1 MGKVTSLNGKV
12 TGKIGGVVYSTSA
25 GAIIA
30 REYNP
35 NVANPNTSKQVDQR
49 AKMKLMSQIAAAL
62 APVIVIPKEGLK
74 SSRNLFIK
82 KNFDQASAHEGV
94 AQITYENVQ
103 LTNGNAG
110 IPAIYATRF
119 PESGVQ
125 IQLAERC
132 DASITRVVYIMY
144 KKTSEAT
151 LQYVQSVIAEAPG
164 DAGTFP
170 ATMLYVEGDLVL
182 FCYGMKDLNTK
193 ATAKYSNYGVRNA
206 EDIAQLAMSRTINY
220 SDYQFTQTR
229 GTTLFAG
236 ENETTVIGANQA
248 RVYLTAQGNGQV
260 SGAGV
265 YDLGTQV
272 SVTATPAADNAFVG
286 WKVNGSDT
294 IISTNATYTFTLE
307 GMTDLIAV
315 FRSTLVE
322 QFNVTLTASPVEG
335 GTVRGAG
342 QYDAAASC
350 TVVATPAEGYSF
362 VGWKRNG
369 RLVSNA
375 PSYTFVV
382 SESISLVAE
391 FAEITS
397 EGGFNNVTL
406 NGSPL
411 TQGITVESD
420 PTIAGSVDDATTAPY
435 VAVVASQ
442 SAPAGVVSTISGR
455 RAQVASNGQ
464 FSKKMT
470 MSSDG
475 TYYLVA
481 GTLEGDSLTVVNV
494 FPIPFEYASGE

>member
-12 TGKIGGVVYSTSA
+12 TGKIGGVVYSTNA
-25 GAIIA
+25 GNIIA

-35 NVANPNTSKQVDQR
+35 NVANPNTTKQVDQR

-151 LQYVQSVIAEAPG
+151 LQYVQSVIAEAAG

-206 EDIAQLAMSRTINY
+206 EDIAQLAMSRTISY

-236 ENETTVIGANQA
+236 ENETVNIGANQA
-248 RVYLTAQGNGQV
+248 RVYLTAQGNGRV

-265 YDLGTQV
+265 YDLSTQV
-272 SVTATPAADNAFVG
+272 TVTATPDADNAFVG
-286 WKVNGSDT
+286 WKINGSDT

-322 QFNVTLTASPVEG
+322 QFNVTVTASPVEG

-342 QYDAAASC
+342 QYDAGSSC
-350 TVVATPAEGYSF
+350 TVVATANEGFNF

-369 RLVSNA
+369 QLVSNA
-375 PSYTFVV
+375 PSYTIVV

-397 EGGFNNVTL
+397 LGGFSNVTI
-406 NGSPL
+406 NGGEF
-411 TQGITVESD
+411 TQNKSTSID
-420 PTIAGSVDDATTAPY
+420 PQIAGSVDDAMQTPV
-435 VAVVASQ
+435 VAVVKSD
-442 SAPAGVVSTISGR
+442 SIPSGVVTTSQYNRT
-455 RAQVASNGQ
+455 QVASNGQ
-464 FSKKMT
+464 FSET
-470 MSSDG
+470 FATGSNG

-481 GTLEGDSLTVVNV
+481 GTLEGNSLTIVNV
-494 FPIPFEYASGE
+494 FPYTFTYDSGE

>member
-12 TGKIGGVVYSTSA
+12 TGKIGGVVYSTNA

-35 NVANPNTSKQVDQR
+35 NVANPNTAKQVDQR

-132 DASITRVVYIMY
+132 DASISRVVYIMY

-170 ATMLYVEGDLVL
+170 ATMLYIEGDIVL

-193 ATAKYSNYGVRNA
+193 ATAKYSNYGVHNA
-206 EDIAQLAMSRTINY
+206 EDIAQLAMARTISY

-229 GTTLFAG
+229 GTTMFAG
-236 ENETTVIGANQA
+236 ENETMPVGGNQA
-248 RVYLTAQGNGQV
+248 RVYLTKQGNGQV

-286 WKVNGSDT
+286 WKLNGSES
-294 IISTNATYTFTLE
+294 IISTNATYTFTLK
-307 GMTDLIAV
+307 GMTDLVAV

-322 QFNVTLTASPVEG
+322 SFSVNLTASPVEG
-335 GTVRGAG
+335 GSVSGGGQFDAG
-342 QYDAAASC
+342 ASC
-350 TVVATPAEGYSF
+350 TAVATAAEGFNF
-362 VGWKRNG
+362 VGWKKNG
-369 RLVSNA
+369 KLVSNA

-382 SESISLVAE
+382 SEATSLVAE

-397 EGGFNNVTL
+397 EGGFSNVTL
-406 NGSPL
+406 NGAAL
-411 TQGITVESD
+411 TQETTTRED
-420 PTIAGSVDDATTAPY
+420 PTIAGSVDDATETPY
-435 VAVVASQ
+435 IALIKSDSVPS
-442 SAPAGVVSTISGR
+442 GVVSTTSGN
-455 RAQVASNGQ
+455 RAEVASNGQ
-464 FSKKMT
+464 FSKKFY
-470 MSSDG
+470 SLNG
-475 TYYLVA
+475 GKYYIVG
-481 GTLEGDSLTVVNV
+481 GTLDGDNLTIKSVYPTA
-494 FPIPFEYASGE
+494 FYYDPGE

>member
-12 TGKIGGVVYSTSA
+12 TGKIGGVVYSTNA

-35 NVANPNTSKQVDQR
+35 NVANPNTAKQVDQR

-132 DASITRVVYIMY
+132 DASISRVVYIMY

-164 DAGTFP
+164 ADGTFP
-170 ATMLYVEGDLVL
+170 ATMLYIEGDIVL
-182 FCYGMKDLNTK
+182 FCYGMKDLNSK
-193 ATAKYSNYGVRNA
+193 ATAKYSNYGVHNA
-206 EDIAQLAMSRTINY
+206 EDIAQLAMTRTISY
-220 SDYQFTQTR
+220 ADYQFTQTR
-229 GTTLFAG
+229 GTTMFAG
-236 ENETTVIGANQA
+236 ENETIPVGGNQA

-265 YDLGTQV
+265 YDLGSQV
-272 SVTATPAADNAFVG
+272 SVTATPATDNAFVG
-286 WKVNGSDT
+286 WKLNGSES
-294 IISTNATYTFTLE
+294 IISTSPTYKFTLE
-307 GMTDLIAV
+307 GMTDLVAV

-322 QFNVTLTASPVEG
+322 SFSVNLTASPVEG
-335 GTVRGAG
+335 GSVRGAG
-342 QYDAAASC
+342 QYDAGASC
-350 TVVATPAEGYSF
+350 TAVATAAEGFSF
-362 VGWKRNG
+362 VGWKKNG

-375 PSYTFVV
+375 PSYTFAV
-382 SESISLVAE
+382 SEATSLVAE
-391 FAEITS
+391 FEEITS
-397 EGGFNNVTL
+397 EGGFSNVTY
-406 NGSPL
+406 GGTPF
-411 TQGITVESD
+411 TQNLERSSQNTW
-420 PTIAGSVDDATTAPY
+420 AGSVDDAQQTPK
-435 VAVVASQ
+435 VAVVKSDSKPSGAVTIPNGD
-442 SAPAGVVSTISGR
+442 SAD
-455 RAQVASNGQ
+455 VATNGQ
-464 FSKKMT
+464 FSLYPNSEDNAK
-470 MSSDG
+470 
-475 TYYLVA
+475 YWLVA
-481 GTLEGDSLTVVNV
+481 GTMEESLMNIVNVYPYSLTINDD
-494 FPIPFEYASGE
+494 

>member
-12 TGKIGGVVYSTSA
+12 TGKIGGVVYSTNA

-35 NVANPNTSKQVDQR
+35 NVANPNTAKQVDQR

-206 EDIAQLAMSRTINY
+206 EDIAQLAMARTISY
-220 SDYQFTQTR
+220 ADYQFTQTR
-229 GTTLFAG
+229 GTTMFAG
-236 ENETTVIGANQA
+236 ENETMPVGGNQA
-248 RVYLTAQGNGQV
+248 RVYLTKQGNGQV

-286 WKVNGSDT
+286 WKLNGSET

-307 GMTDLIAV
+307 GMTDLVAV

-322 QFNVTLTASPVEG
+322 SFSVALSASPVEG
-335 GTVRGAG
+335 GSVRGAG
-342 QYDAAASC
+342 QYDAGASC
-350 TVVATPAEGYSF
+350 TAVATAAEGFSF
-362 VGWKRNG
+362 VGWKKNG
-369 RLVSNA
+369 QQVSNA
-375 PSYTFVV
+375 PSYTFIV
-382 SESISLVAE
+382 SAATSLVAE

-397 EGGFNNVTL
+397 EDGFSNVTL
-406 NGSPL
+406 NGAAL
-411 TQGITVESD
+411 AQEITVESD
-420 PTIAGSVDDATTAPY
+420 PTIAGNVEDAAETPY
-435 VAVVASQ
+435 VGVVPSQ
-442 SAPAGVVSTISGR
+442 NAPSGVVSIAAGR
-455 RAQVASNGQ
+455 RTQVASNGQ
-464 FSKKMT
+464 FSKKFV
-470 MSSDG
+470 MSAVG
-475 TYYLVA
+475 RYYLVA
-481 GTLEGDSLTVVNV
+481 GTLDGDNLTIKRV
-494 FPIPFEYASGE
+494 FSVPFNYNPGE

>member
-164 DAGTFP
+164 ADGTFP

-248 RVYLTAQGNGQV
+248 RVYLTAQGNGRV
-260 SGAGV
+260 NGAGV
-265 YDLGTQV
+265 YDLATQV
-272 SVTATPAADNAFVG
+272 TVTATPNADNAFVG

-350 TVVATPAEGYSF
+350 TAVATPAEGYSF

-369 RLVSNA
+369 QLVSNA

-397 EGGFNNVTL
+397 EGGFNKVTL

-411 TQGITVESD
+411 TQGITVDSD
-420 PTIAGSVDDATTAPY
+420 PTIAGSVDDATVAPY

-442 SAPAGVVSTISGR
+442 SAPAGVVSTVAGQ

-481 GTLEGDSLTVVNV
+481 GTLEGDSLTVVNI

>member
-12 TGKIGGVVYSTSA
+12 TGKIGGVVYSTNA

-35 NVANPNTSKQVDQR
+35 NVANPNTAKQVDQR

-132 DASITRVVYIMY
+132 DASISRVVYIMY

-164 DAGTFP
+164 EAGTFP
-170 ATMLYVEGDLVL
+170 ATMLYIEGDIVL

-206 EDIAQLAMSRTINY
+206 EDIAQLAMSRTISYN
-220 SDYQFTQTR
+220 DYQFTQTR
-229 GTTLFAG
+229 GTTMFAG
-236 ENETTVIGANQA
+236 ENETIPVGGNQA

-265 YDLGTQV
+265 YDLGAQV

-286 WKVNGSDT
+286 WKLNGSDT
-294 IISTNATYTFTLE
+294 IISTNTTYKFTLE
-307 GMTDLIAV
+307 GMTDLVAV

-322 QFNVTLTASPVEG
+322 SFSVALSASPVEG
-335 GTVRGAG
+335 GSVRGGGQFDAG
-342 QYDAAASC
+342 ASC
-350 TVVATPAEGYSF
+350 TAVATAAEGFSF
-362 VGWKRNG
+362 VGWKKSG

-382 SESISLVAE
+382 SEATSLVAE

-397 EGGFNNVTL
+397 EGGFSNVTL
-406 NGSPL
+406 NGAAL
-411 TQGITVESD
+411 TQEITIDESAN
-420 PTIAGSVDDATTAPY
+420 IAGSVDNATETPY
-435 VAVVASQ
+435 VGVVKSD
-442 SAPAGVVSTISGR
+442 SVPTGVVSIPNGR
-455 RAQVASNGQ
+455 RTEVASNGQ
-464 FSKKMT
+464 FSKKCVMGG
-470 MSSDG
+470 SG
-475 TYYLVA
+475 RYYIVA
-481 GTLEGDSLTVVNV
+481 GTLDGDNLTIKSV
-494 FPIPFEYASGE
+494 FSVPFIYDPGE

>member
-1 MGKVTSLNGKV
+1 MGKLTSLNGKV
-12 TGKIGGVVYSTSA
+12 VGKIGGVVYSTNA

-35 NVANPNTSKQVDQR
+35 NVANPNTTKQVDQR

-132 DASITRVVYIMY
+132 DASISRVVYIMY

-151 LQYVQSVIAEAPG
+151 LQYVQSVIAEAAG

-229 GTTLFAG
+229 GTTMFAG
-236 ENETTVIGANQA
+236 ENETINIGANQA
-248 RVYLTAQGNGQV
+248 RVYLTAQGNGSV
-260 SGAGV
+260 IGAGV

-272 SVTATPAADNAFVG
+272 TVTATPDTDNAFVG

-322 QFNVTLTASPVEG
+322 QFGVTLTASPVEG
-335 GTVRGAG
+335 GSVRGAG
-342 QYDAAASC
+342 QYDAGASC
-350 TVVATPAEGYSF
+350 TAVATANEGFNF

-369 RLVSNA
+369 QLVSNA
-375 PSYTFVV
+375 PSYTFIV
-382 SESISLVAE
+382 SESTSLVAE

-397 EGGFNNVTL
+397 AGGFDNVTI
-406 NGSPL
+406 NGAAL
-411 TQGITVESD
+411 EQGASTSIE
-420 PTIAGSVDDATTAPY
+420 PTIAGSVVDATETPY
-435 VAVVASQ
+435 V
-442 SAPAGVVSTISGR
+442 GVVKSESTPSGVVTLTEGKR
-455 RAQVASNGQ
+455 TQVASNGQ
-464 FSKKMT
+464 FSEQFW
-470 MSSDG
+470 MSGDG
-475 TYYLVA
+475 RYYLVA
-481 GTLEGDSLTVVNV
+481 GTLDGDSFTIKSV
-494 FPIPFEYASGE
+494 FPYTFTYENNE

>member
-12 TGKIGGVVYSTSA
+12 TGKIGGVVYSTNA

-35 NVANPNTSKQVDQR
+35 NVANPNTAKQVDQR

-82 KNFDQASAHEGV
+82 KNFDIASAHEGV

-110 IPAIYATRF
+110 IPAINATRF

-170 ATMLYVEGDLVL
+170 ATMLYIEGDIVL
-182 FCYGMKDLNTK
+182 FCYGMKDLNSK

-206 EDIAQLAMSRTINY
+206 EDIAQLAMARTISY
-220 SDYQFTQTR
+220 ADYQFTQTR
-229 GTTLFAG
+229 GTTMFAG
-236 ENETTVIGANQA
+236 ENETIPVGGNQA
-248 RVYLTAQGNGQV
+248 RVYLTKQGNGQV

-286 WKVNGSDT
+286 WKLNGSDT

-307 GMTDLIAV
+307 GMTDLVAV

-322 QFNVTLTASPVEG
+322 SFRVALSASPVEG
-335 GTVRGAG
+335 GSVRGAG
-342 QYDAAASC
+342 QYDAGASC
-350 TVVATPAEGYSF
+350 TAVATAAEGFNF
-362 VGWKRNG
+362 VGWKKNG
-369 RLVSNA
+369 QMVSNA

-382 SESISLVAE
+382 SEAITLVAE
-391 FAEITS
+391 FAEIAS
-397 EGGFNNVTL
+397 VEGFSNVTAGGTPFDK
-406 NGSPL
+406 NL
-411 TQGITVESD
+411 TPANQVRY
-420 PTIAGSVDDATTAPY
+420 AGNVDNAQQTPK
-435 VAVVASQ
+435 VAVIKSTTKPSGTATIPNGDSAEVASD
-442 SAPAGVVSTISGR
+442 
-455 RAQVASNGQ
+455 GQ
-464 FSKKMT
+464 FSLFPN
-470 MSSDG
+470 S
-475 TYYLVA
+475 
-481 GTLEGDSLTVVNV
+481 EGDATYWLVSGTMEGNTMTIVNV
-494 FPIPFEYASGE
+494 YPYSVTLHTDE

>member
-12 TGKIGGVVYSTSA
+12 TGKIGGVVYSTNA

-35 NVANPNTSKQVDQR
+35 NVANPNTTKQVDQR

-151 LQYVQSVIAEAPG
+151 LQYVQSVIAEAAG

-206 EDIAQLAMSRTINY
+206 EDIAQLAMSRTISY

-236 ENETTVIGANQA
+236 ENETVNIGANQA
-248 RVYLTAQGNGQV
+248 RVYLTAQGNGRV

-265 YDLGTQV
+265 YDLSTQV
-272 SVTATPAADNAFVG
+272 TVTATPDADNAFVG

-342 QYDAAASC
+342 QYDAGSSC
-350 TVVATPAEGYSF
+350 TVVATANEGFNF

-369 RLVSNA
+369 QLVSNA
-375 PSYTFVV
+375 PSYTIVV

-397 EGGFNNVTL
+397 AGGFDNVTI
-406 NGSPL
+406 NGEAF
-411 TQGITVESD
+411 TQGASTSIM
-420 PTIAGSVDDATTAPY
+420 PTIAGSVEDAEQTPY
-435 VAVVASQ
+435 VAVVMSN
-442 SAPAGVVSTISGR
+442 STPSGVVSTVSGR

-464 FSKKMT
+464 FSKQFISNT
-470 MSSDG
+470 NG
-475 TYYLVA
+475 TWYLVA
-481 GTLEGDSLTVVNV
+481 GTLEGDSLTIVNV
-494 FPIPFEYASGE
+494 FPYSYTYDNGE

>member
-151 LQYVQSVIAEAPG
+151 LQYVQSVIAEAAG

-206 EDIAQLAMSRTINY
+206 EDIAQLAMSRTISY

-236 ENETTVIGANQA
+236 ENETIPVGGNQA

-294 IISTNATYTFTLE
+294 IISTNVTYTFTLE
-307 GMTDLIAV
+307 GMTDLVAV

-322 QFNVTLTASPVEG
+322 QFGVTLTASPIEG

-342 QYDAAASC
+342 QYDAGASC
-350 TVVATPAEGYSF
+350 TAVATANEGFNF

-369 RLVSNA
+369 LLVSNS

-382 SESISLVAE
+382 SEAMSLVAE

-397 EGGFNNVTL
+397 LGGFSNVTF
-406 NGSPL
+406 NGAAFERNTS
-411 TQGITVESD
+411 TSID
-420 PTIAGSVDDATTAPY
+420 PTIAGSVDDAMQTPY
-435 VAVVASQ
+435 VAVVKSDTTP
-442 SAPAGVVSTISGR
+442 SGVVTTSQYNRT
-455 RAQVASNGQ
+455 QVASNGQ
-464 FSKKMT
+464 FSESFST
-470 MSSDG
+470 DSNG

-481 GTLEGDSLTVVNV
+481 GTLEGNSLTIVNV
-494 FPIPFEYASGE
+494 FPYTFTYDDGE

>member
-12 TGKIGGVVYSTSA
+12 TGKIGGVVYSTNA

-35 NVANPNTSKQVDQR
+35 NVANPNTAKQVDQR

-132 DASITRVVYIMY
+132 DASISRVVYIMY

-164 DAGTFP
+164 EAGTFP

-193 ATAKYSNYGVRNA
+193 ATAKYSNYGVHNA
-206 EDIAQLAMSRTINY
+206 EDIAQLAMTRTINY
-220 SDYQFTQTR
+220 ADYQFTQTR

-236 ENETTVIGANQA
+236 EKETIPVGGNQA

-286 WKVNGSDT
+286 WKLNGSDT

-307 GMTDLIAV
+307 GMTDLVAV

-322 QFNVTLTASPVEG
+322 SFSVKLTASPVEG
-335 GTVRGAG
+335 GSVSGGGQFDAG
-342 QYDAAASC
+342 ASC
-350 TVVATPAEGYSF
+350 TAVATAAEGFNF
-362 VGWKRNG
+362 VGWKKNG

-382 SESISLVAE
+382 SEATSLVAE

-397 EGGFNNVTL
+397 EGGFSNVTL
-406 NGSPL
+406 NGAAL
-411 TQGITVESD
+411 TQEITVTSD
-420 PTIAGSVDDATTAPY
+420 PTIAGSVEDATETPY
-435 VAVVASQ
+435 VGVINSQ
-442 SAPAGVVSTISGR
+442 SVPSGVVTITNGSR
-455 RAQVASNGQ
+455 TEVASNGQ
-464 FSKKMT
+464 FSKKCVMGNE
-470 MSSDG
+470 G
-475 TYYLVA
+475 TYYIVA
-481 GTLEGDSLTVVNV
+481 GTLDGDSLTIKKV
-494 FPIPFEYASGE
+494 FSVPFRYIDNE

>member
-12 TGKIGGVVYSTSA
+12 TGKIGGVVYSTNA

-35 NVANPNTSKQVDQR
+35 NVANPNTAKQVDQR

-193 ATAKYSNYGVRNA
+193 ASAKYSNYGVRNA
-206 EDIAQLAMSRTINY
+206 EDIAQLAMSRTISY
-220 SDYQFTQTR
+220 ADYQFTQTR
-229 GTTLFAG
+229 GTTMFAG
-236 ENETTVIGANQA
+236 ENETIPVGGNQT
-248 RVYLTAQGNGQV
+248 RVYLTKQGNGQV

-272 SVTATPAADNAFVG
+272 SVTATPDADNAFVG
-286 WKVNGSDT
+286 WKLNGSDT

-307 GMTDLIAV
+307 GMTDLVAV

-322 QFNVTLTASPVEG
+322 SFSVALSASPVEG
-335 GTVRGAG
+335 GTVTGAG
-342 QYDAAASC
+342 QYDAGASC
-350 TVVATPAEGYSF
+350 TAVATAAEGFNF
-362 VGWKRNG
+362 VGWKKNG
-369 RLVSNA
+369 QLVSNA

-382 SESISLVAE
+382 SEATSLVAE

-397 EGGFNNVTL
+397 EGGFSNVTFS
-406 NGSPL
+406 GSPFTQNL
-411 TQGITVESD
+411 TRSSQGTF
-420 PTIAGSVDDATTAPY
+420 AGNVDDSQQTPK
-435 VAVVASQ
+435 VAVVKSD
-442 SAPAGVVSTISGR
+442 SKPSGSVTIPNGDSTD
-455 RAQVASNGQ
+455 VAANGQ
-464 FSKKMT
+464 FSFYPNTDNYAK
-470 MSSDG
+470 
-475 TYYLVA
+475 YWLVA
-481 GTLEGDSLTVVNV
+481 GTIESDQMTIVSVYPYYMLLEDN
-494 FPIPFEYASGE
+494 E

>member
-35 NVANPNTSKQVDQR
+35 NVANPNTAKQVDQR

>member
-12 TGKIGGVVYSTSA
+12 TGKIGGVVYSTNA

-35 NVANPNTSKQVDQR
+35 NVANPNTAKQVDQR

-193 ATAKYSNYGVRNA
+193 ASAKYSNYGVRNA
-206 EDIAQLAMSRTINY
+206 EDIAQLAMSRTISY

-229 GTTLFAG
+229 GTTMFAG
-236 ENETTVIGANQA
+236 ENETIPVGGNQA
-248 RVYLTAQGNGQV
+248 RVYLTKQGNGQV

-272 SVTATPAADNAFVG
+272 SVTATPDADNAFVG
-286 WKVNGSDT
+286 WKLNGSDT

-307 GMTDLIAV
+307 GMTDLVAV

-322 QFNVTLTASPVEG
+322 SFSVALSASPVEG
-335 GTVRGAG
+335 GTVTGAG
-342 QYDAAASC
+342 QYDAGASC
-350 TVVATPAEGYSF
+350 TAVATAAEGFNF
-362 VGWKRNG
+362 VGWKKNG
-369 RLVSNA
+369 QLVSNA

-382 SESISLVAE
+382 SEATSLVAE

-397 EGGFNNVTL
+397 EGGFSNVTFGGAPFTQ
-406 NGSPL
+406 NL
-411 TQGITVESD
+411 TRSTQSTF
-420 PTIAGSVDDATTAPY
+420 AGSVDDSQQTPK
-435 VAVVASQ
+435 VAVVKSD
-442 SAPAGVVSTISGR
+442 SKPSGTVTIPNGDSTD
-455 RAQVASNGQ
+455 VAANGQ
-464 FSKKMT
+464 FSLYPN
-470 MSSDG
+470 SESDAK
-475 TYYLVA
+475 YWLVA
-481 GTLEGDSLTVVNV
+481 GTMESDQMTIVDVYPYYMLLQDNE
-494 FPIPFEYASGE
+494 

>member
-12 TGKIGGVVYSTSA
+12 TGKIGGVVYSTNA

-35 NVANPNTSKQVDQR
+35 NVANPNTAKQVDQR

-110 IPAIYATRF
+110 IPAINATRF

-151 LQYVQSVIAEAPG
+151 LQYVQSVIAETPG

-170 ATMLYVEGDLVL
+170 ATMLYIEGDIVL
-182 FCYGMKDLNTK
+182 FCYGMKDLNSK

-206 EDIAQLAMSRTINY
+206 EDIAQLAMARSISY
-220 SDYQFTQTR
+220 ADYQFTQTR
-229 GTTLFAG
+229 GTTMFAG
-236 ENETTVIGANQA
+236 ENETIPVGGNQA
-248 RVYLTAQGNGQV
+248 RVYLTKQGNGQV

-286 WKVNGSDT
+286 WKLNGSDT

-307 GMTDLIAV
+307 GMTDLVAV

-322 QFNVTLTASPVEG
+322 SFNVTLTASPVEG
-335 GTVRGAG
+335 GSVRGAG
-342 QYDAAASC
+342 QYDAGASC
-350 TVVATPAEGYSF
+350 TAVATAAEGFNF
-362 VGWKRNG
+362 VGWKKNG

-382 SESISLVAE
+382 SEATSLVAE

-397 EGGFNNVTL
+397 MGGFSNVTF
-406 NGSPL
+406 NGQPM
-411 TQGITVESD
+411 TQGASTSNE
-420 PTIAGSVDDATTAPY
+420 PTIAGSVDDATKTPW
-435 VAVVASQ
+435 V
-442 SAPAGVVSTISGR
+442 GVVKSDSVPSGDVTITQYR
-455 RAQVASNGQ
+455 RTQVASNGQ
-464 FSKKMT
+464 FSESFS
-470 MSSDG
+470 MSG
-475 TYYLVA
+475 YGRYYLVA
-481 GTLEGDSLTVVNV
+481 GTLEGDTLTIKGV
-494 FPIPFEYASGE
+494 FPYPFSYESDE

>member
-265 YDLGTQV
+265 YDLATQV
-272 SVTATPAADNAFVG
+272 TVTATPNADNAFVG

-369 RLVSNA
+369 QLVSNA

-411 TQGITVESD
+411 TQGITVDSD
-420 PTIAGSVDDATTAPY
+420 PTIAGSVDDATAAPY

-475 TYYLVA
+475 TFYLVA
-481 GTLEGDSLTVVNV
+481 GTLEGDSLTIVNV
-494 FPIPFEYASGE
+494 FPIPFDYASGE

>member
-25 GAIIA
+25 GSIIA

-35 NVANPNTSKQVDQR
+35 NVANPNTAKQVNQR

-151 LQYVQSVIAEAPG
+151 LQYVQSVIAEAAG
-164 DAGTFP
+164 NAGTFP

-193 ATAKYSNYGVRNA
+193 ATAKYSNYGVHNA
-206 EDIAQLAMSRTINY
+206 EDIAQLAMSRTISY
-220 SDYQFTQTR
+220 ADYQFTQTR

-236 ENETTVIGANQA
+236 ENETVNIGANQA
-248 RVYLTAQGNGQV
+248 RVYITAQGNGRV
-260 SGAGV
+260 NGAGV

-272 SVTATPAADNAFVG
+272 TVTATPNTDNAFVG
-286 WKVNGSDT
+286 WKLNGSDT

-322 QFNVTLTASPVEG
+322 QFNVALTASPVEG

-342 QYDAAASC
+342 QYDAGTSC
-350 TVVATPAEGYSF
+350 TVVATANEGFNF

-369 RLVSNA
+369 QLVSNA
-375 PSYTFVV
+375 PSYTIVV

-397 EGGFNNVTL
+397 AGGFDNVTI
-406 NGSPL
+406 NGEAF
-411 TQGITVESD
+411 TQGASTSIS
-420 PTIAGSVDDATTAPY
+420 PTIAGSVEDAEQTPY
-435 VAVVASQ
+435 VAIVKSD
-442 SAPAGVVSTISGR
+442 STPSGVVSTVSGR
-455 RAQVASNGQ
+455 RTQVASNGQ
-464 FSKKMT
+464 FSKQFNV
-470 MSSDG
+470 SSTG
-475 TYYLVA
+475 TWYLVA
-481 GTLEGDSLTVVNV
+481 GTLEGDSLTIVNV
-494 FPIPFEYASGE
+494 FPYSFTYDNGE

>member
-35 NVANPNTSKQVDQR
+35 NVANPNTAKQVDQR

-151 LQYVQSVIAEAPG
+151 LQYVQSVIAEAAG

-229 GTTLFAG
+229 GTTMFAG

-248 RVYLTAQGNGQV
+248 RVYLTAQGNGRV

-265 YDLGTQV
+265 YDLATQV
-272 SVTATPAADNAFVG
+272 TVTATPNPDNAFVG
-286 WKVNGSDT
+286 WKVNGSET

-322 QFNVTLTASPVEG
+322 SFNVTLTASPVEG

-350 TVVATPAEGYSF
+350 TVVATPAEGFSF
-362 VGWKRNG
+362 AGWKRNG
-369 RLVSNA
+369 QLVSNA

-411 TQGITVESD
+411 TQGITIDSS
-420 PTIAGSVDDATTAPY
+420 PTMAGSVDDATATPY
-435 VAVVASQ
+435 VAVVASE
-442 SAPAGVVSTISGR
+442 SAPAGVVSTVSGR

-481 GTLEGDSLTVVNV
+481 GTLEGDSLTIVNV
-494 FPIPFEYASGE
+494 FPIPFDYASGE

>member
-12 TGKIGGVVYSTSA
+12 TGKIGGVVYSTNA

-35 NVANPNTSKQVDQR
+35 NVANPNTAKQVDQR

-82 KNFDQASAHEGV
+82 KNFDKASAHEGV

-206 EDIAQLAMSRTINY
+206 EDIAQLAMARTISY
-220 SDYQFTQTR
+220 ADYQFTQTR
-229 GTTLFAG
+229 GTTMFAG
-236 ENETTVIGANQA
+236 ENETIPVGGNQA

-286 WKVNGSDT
+286 WKLNGSDT
-294 IISTNATYTFTLE
+294 IISTNATYSFTLE
-307 GMTDLIAV
+307 GMTDLVAV

-322 QFNVTLTASPVEG
+322 SFSVALSASPVEG
-335 GTVRGAG
+335 GSVRGAG
-342 QYDAAASC
+342 QYDAGASC
-350 TVVATPAEGYSF
+350 TAVATAAEGFNF
-362 VGWKRNG
+362 VGWKKNG
-369 RLVSNA
+369 QLVSNA

-382 SESISLVAE
+382 SEATSLVAE

-397 EGGFNNVTL
+397 EGGFSNVTFG
-406 NGSPL
+406 GSPFTQNL
-411 TQGITVESD
+411 TRYAQNTF
-420 PTIAGSVDDATTAPY
+420 AGSVDNAQQTPK
-435 VAVVASQ
+435 VAVVKSDNKP
-442 SAPAGVVSTISGR
+442 SGVVTILHNDSSD
-455 RAQVASNGQ
+455 VAANGQ
-464 FSKKMT
+464 FSFRPNSASNTK
-470 MSSDG
+470 
-475 TYYLVA
+475 YWLVA
-481 GTLEGDSLTVVNV
+481 GTMEGDQMTIVNV
-494 FPIPFEYASGE
+494 FPYYLVLEDND

>member
-35 NVANPNTSKQVDQR
+35 NVANPNTTKQVDQR

-151 LQYVQSVIAEAPG
+151 LQYVQSIIAEAPG

-229 GTTLFAG
+229 GTTMFAG

-248 RVYLTAQGNGQV
+248 RVYVTAQGNGRV

-265 YDLGTQV
+265 FDLATQV
-272 SVTATPAADNAFVG
+272 TVTATPNPDNAFVG
-286 WKVNGSDT
+286 WKLNGSDT

-307 GMTDLIAV
+307 GMTDLVAV

-322 QFNVTLTASPVEG
+322 SFNVTLTASPVEG

-350 TVVATPAEGYSF
+350 TVVATPAEGFSF
-362 VGWKRNG
+362 AGWKRNG
-369 RLVSNA
+369 QLVSNA

-411 TQGITVESD
+411 TQGITIDSS
-420 PTIAGSVDDATTAPY
+420 PTLAGSVDDATATPY
-435 VAVVASQ
+435 VAVIASE
-442 SAPAGVVSTISGR
+442 SAPAGVVSTVSGR

-481 GTLEGDSLTVVNV
+481 GTLEGDSLTIVNV
-494 FPIPFEYASGE
+494 FPIPFDYASGE

>member
-12 TGKIGGVVYSTSA
+12 TGKIGGVVYSTNA

-35 NVANPNTSKQVDQR
+35 NVANPNTAKQVDQR

-164 DAGTFP
+164 NAGTFP

-193 ATAKYSNYGVRNA
+193 ATAKYSNYGVHNA
-206 EDIAQLAMSRTINY
+206 EDIAQLAMSRTISY
-220 SDYQFTQTR
+220 ADYQFTQTR
-229 GTTLFAG
+229 GTTMFAG
-236 ENETTVIGANQA
+236 ENETIPVGGNQA

-265 YDLGTQV
+265 YDLGSQV

-286 WKVNGSDT
+286 WKLNGSDT

-307 GMTDLIAV
+307 GMTDLVAV

-322 QFNVTLTASPVEG
+322 SFSVNLSASPVEG
-335 GTVRGAG
+335 GSVRGGGQFDAG
-342 QYDAAASC
+342 ASC
-350 TVVATPAEGYSF
+350 TAVATAAEGFNF
-362 VGWKRNG
+362 VGWKKNG
-369 RLVSNA
+369 QLVSNA

-382 SESISLVAE
+382 NEATSLVAE
-391 FAEITS
+391 FAEIIS
-397 EGGFNNVTL
+397 EGGFSNVTAGGTPFTKNL
-406 NGSPL
+406 SSSNQVRYAGR
-411 TQGITVESD
+411 VENAQQT
-420 PTIAGSVDDATTAPY
+420 PK
-435 VAVVASQ
+435 VAVIKSTTKPSGSATIRNGDSADVASD
-442 SAPAGVVSTISGR
+442 
-455 RAQVASNGQ
+455 GQ
-464 FSKKMT
+464 FSFYPNSEGYDTYWLVSGT
-470 MSSDG
+470 M
-475 TYYLVA
+475 
-481 GTLEGDSLTVVNV
+481 EGDTMTIVNV
-494 FPIPFEYASGE
+494 YPYSYTVQTDE

>member
-12 TGKIGGVVYSTSA
+12 TGKIGGVVYSTNA

-35 NVANPNTSKQVDQR
+35 NVANPNTAKQVDQR

-110 IPAIYATRF
+110 IPAINATRF

-164 DAGTFP
+164 DNGTFP
-170 ATMLYVEGDLVL
+170 ATMLYIEGDIVL
-182 FCYGMKDLNTK
+182 FCYGMKDLNSK

-206 EDIAQLAMSRTINY
+206 EDIAQLAMARSISY
-220 SDYQFTQTR
+220 ADYQFTQTR
-229 GTTLFAG
+229 GTTMFAG
-236 ENETTVIGANQA
+236 ENETIPVGGNQA
-248 RVYLTAQGNGQV
+248 RVYLTKQGNGQV

-286 WKVNGSDT
+286 WKLNGSDT

-307 GMTDLIAV
+307 GMTDLVAV

-322 QFNVTLTASPVEG
+322 SFRVALSASPVEG
-335 GTVRGAG
+335 GSVRGAG
-342 QYDAAASC
+342 QYDAGASC
-350 TVVATPAEGYSF
+350 TAVATAAEGFNF
-362 VGWKRNG
+362 VGWKKNG
-369 RLVSNA
+369 QLVSNA

-382 SESISLVAE
+382 SEAITLVAE
-391 FAEITS
+391 FEEITS
-397 EGGFNNVTL
+397 EGGFSNVTFSGQPFK
-406 NGSPL
+406 NNL
-411 TQGITVESD
+411 TRSSQNTW
-420 PTIAGSVDDATTAPY
+420 AGKVDDAQQTPK
-435 VAVVASQ
+435 VAVVKSDTKP
-442 SAPAGVVSTISGR
+442 SGVVTILHDDS
-455 RAQVASNGQ
+455 ADVASNGQ
-464 FSKKMT
+464 FSFYPN
-470 MSSDG
+470 SDS
-475 TYYLVA
+475 YAKYWLVA
-481 GTLEGDSLTVVNV
+481 GTMEGDQMTIVNV
-494 FPIPFEYASGE
+494 FPYSLTIESDE

>member
-12 TGKIGGVVYSTSA
+12 TGKIGGVVYSTNA

-35 NVANPNTSKQVDQR
+35 NVANPNTAKQVDQR

-206 EDIAQLAMSRTINY
+206 EDIAQLAMARTISY
-220 SDYQFTQTR
+220 ADYQFTQTR
-229 GTTLFAG
+229 GTTMFAG
-236 ENETTVIGANQA
+236 ENETMPVGGNQA
-248 RVYLTAQGNGQV
+248 RVYLTKQGNGQV

-286 WKVNGSDT
+286 WKLNGSET
-294 IISTNATYTFTLE
+294 IISTSATYTFTLE
-307 GMTDLIAV
+307 GMTDLVAV

-322 QFNVTLTASPVEG
+322 SFNVNLTASPVEG
-335 GTVRGAG
+335 GSVRGAG
-342 QYDAAASC
+342 QYDAGASC
-350 TVVATPAEGYSF
+350 TAVATAAEGFSF
-362 VGWKRNG
+362 VGWKKNG
-369 RLVSNA
+369 QLVSNA

-382 SESISLVAE
+382 SEAVSLVAE

-397 EGGFNNVTL
+397 EGGFSNVTL
-406 NGSPL
+406 NGAALVSEQ
-411 TQGITVESD
+411 TIDSD
-420 PTIAGSVDDATTAPY
+420 PTIAGNVEDATETPYVGVVNSQTAP
-435 VAVVASQ
+435 S
-442 SAPAGVVSTISGR
+442 GVVTITNGR

-464 FSKKMT
+464 FSKKFVIST
-470 MSSDG
+470 G
-475 TYYLVA
+475 GKYYLVA
-481 GTLEGDSLTVVNV
+481 GTLDGDNLTIKGV
-494 FPIPFEYASGE
+494 FSVPFNYDPGE

>member
-12 TGKIGGVVYSTSA
+12 TGKIGGVVYSTNA

-35 NVANPNTSKQVDQR
+35 NVANPNTSAQVDQR

-82 KNFDQASAHEGV
+82 KNFDQATAHEGV

-164 DAGTFP
+164 ADGTFP

-193 ATAKYSNYGVRNA
+193 ATAKYSNYGVHNA
-206 EDIAQLAMSRTINY
+206 EDIAKLAMTRNISY

-229 GTTLFAG
+229 GTTMFAG
-236 ENETTVIGANQA
+236 ENETVHVSANQA

-260 SGAGV
+260 SGAGI

-272 SVTATPAADNAFVG
+272 TVTATPDADNAFVG
-286 WKVNGSDT
+286 WKVNGSET

-307 GMTDLIAV
+307 GMTDLVAV

-322 QFNVTLTASPVEG
+322 SFGVTLTASPVEG
-335 GTVRGAG
+335 GTVSGAG
-342 QYDAAASC
+342 QYDAGAAC
-350 TVVATPAEGYSF
+350 TVVATANEGFNF
-362 VGWKRNG
+362 VGWKKNG
-369 RLVSNA
+369 QLVSNA
-375 PSYTFVV
+375 PSYTIIV
-382 SESISLVAE
+382 SEAISLVAE
-391 FAEITS
+391 FAENTS
-397 EGGFNNVTL
+397 AGGFSNVTL

-411 TQGITVESD
+411 TKDVTIDSN
-420 PTIAGSVDDATTAPY
+420 PTIAGSVDDATATPY
-435 VAVVASQ
+435 VGVVPSQ
-442 SAPAGVVSTISGR
+442 SAPTGTVNVPAGR
-455 RAQVASNGQ
+455 RASVASNGQ
-464 FSKKMT
+464 FSKSFVMG
-470 MSSDG
+470 SNSRH
-475 TYYLVA
+475 YLVS
-481 GTLEGDSLTVVNV
+481 GTLEGDALTIVNV
-494 FPIPFEYASGE
+494 FPTPFTYDSGE

>member
-12 TGKIGGVVYSTSA
+12 TGKIGGVVYSTNA

-35 NVANPNTSKQVDQR
+35 NVANPNTTKQVDQR

-206 EDIAQLAMSRTINY
+206 EDIAQLAMSRTISY

-229 GTTLFAG
+229 GTTMFAG
-236 ENETTVIGANQA
+236 ENETINIGANQA
-248 RVYLTAQGNGQV
+248 RVYLTAQGNGRV

-265 YDLGTQV
+265 YDLATQV
-272 SVTATPAADNAFVG
+272 TVTATPDTDNAFIG

-322 QFNVTLTASPVEG
+322 QFGVTLTASPVEG
-335 GTVRGAG
+335 GSVRGAG
-342 QYDAAASC
+342 QYDAGTSC
-350 TVVATPAEGYSF
+350 TVVATANEGFNF

-369 RLVSNA
+369 QLVSNS
-375 PSYTFVV
+375 PSYTIVV
-382 SESISLVAE
+382 SEAISLVAE
-391 FAEITS
+391 FAENTS
-397 EGGFNNVTL
+397 AGGFSNVTL
-406 NGSPL
+406 DGAPL
-411 TQGITVESD
+411 TQSKTITSSPV
-420 PTIAGSVDDATTAPY
+420 IAGSVDDATATPYVGVVRSETAP
-435 VAVVASQ
+435 
-442 SAPAGVVSTISGR
+442 SGEANVPTAR

-464 FSKKMT
+464 FSKT
-470 MSSDG
+470 FSTSTNG

-481 GTLEGDSLTVVNV
+481 GTLDGDTLTIVNV
-494 FPIPFEYASGE
+494 FPISFTYDSGE

>member
-12 TGKIGGVVYSTSA
+12 TGKIGGVVYSTNA

-35 NVANPNTSKQVDQR
+35 NVANPNTAKQVDQR

-206 EDIAQLAMSRTINY
+206 EDIAQLAMARTISY
-220 SDYQFTQTR
+220 ADYQFTQTR
-229 GTTLFAG
+229 GTTMFAG
-236 ENETTVIGANQA
+236 ENETMPVGGNQA
-248 RVYLTAQGNGQV
+248 RVYLTKQGNGQV

-286 WKVNGSDT
+286 WKLNGSET

-307 GMTDLIAV
+307 GMTDLVAV

-322 QFNVTLTASPVEG
+322 SFSVALSASPVEG
-335 GTVRGAG
+335 GSVRGAG
-342 QYDAAASC
+342 QYDAGASC
-350 TVVATPAEGYSF
+350 TAVATAAEGFNF
-362 VGWKRNG
+362 VGWKKNG
-369 RLVSNA
+369 QLVSNA
-375 PSYTFVV
+375 PSYTFIVNAAT
-382 SESISLVAE
+382 SLVAE

-397 EGGFNNVTL
+397 EDGFSNVTL
-406 NGSPL
+406 NGAAL
-411 TQGITVESD
+411 TQEITVDSD
-420 PTIAGSVDDATTAPY
+420 PTIAGNVEDATETPYVGVVPSQTAP
-435 VAVVASQ
+435 S
-442 SAPAGVVSTISGR
+442 GVVSINNGR

-464 FSKKMT
+464 FSKKFVMGN
-470 MSSDG
+470 SG
-475 TYYLVA
+475 LHYIVA
-481 GTLEGDSLTVVNV
+481 GTLDGDSLTIKSV
-494 FPIPFEYASGE
+494 FSVPFNYDPGE

>member
-82 KNFDQASAHEGV
+82 KNFDQASAHEGI

-151 LQYVQSVIAEAPG
+151 LQYVQSVIAEAAG

-193 ATAKYSNYGVRNA
+193 ATAKYSNYGVHNA
-206 EDIAQLAMSRTINY
+206 EDIAQLAMSRTISY

-236 ENETTVIGANQA
+236 ENETVNIGANQA
-248 RVYLTAQGNGQV
+248 RVYLTAQGNGRV

-265 YDLGTQV
+265 YDLATQV
-272 SVTATPAADNAFVG
+272 TVTATPDTDNAFVG

-322 QFNVTLTASPVEG
+322 QFNVNVTASPIEG

-342 QYDAAASC
+342 QYDAGSSC
-350 TVVATPAEGYSF
+350 TVVATANEGFNF

-369 RLVSNA
+369 QLVSNA
-375 PSYTFVV
+375 PSYTIVV
-382 SESISLVAE
+382 SESVSLVAE

-397 EGGFNNVTL
+397 QGGFDNVTF
-406 NGSPL
+406 NGSPM
-411 TQGITVESD
+411 TEGATTSNS
-420 PTIAGSVDDATTAPY
+420 PTIAGSVDDATATPY
-435 VAVVASQ
+435 VAVVKSD
-442 SAPAGVVSTISGR
+442 STPSGVVETVSGR

-464 FSKKMT
+464 FSKT
-470 MSSDG
+470 FSTSSVG
-475 TYYLVA
+475 RYYLVA
-481 GTLEGDSLTVVNV
+481 GTLEGDSLTIVNV
-494 FPIPFEYASGE
+494 FPISFTFDNGE

>member
-12 TGKIGGVVYSTSA
+12 TGKIGGVVYSTNA

-35 NVANPNTSKQVDQR
+35 NVANPNTAKQVDQR

-206 EDIAQLAMSRTINY
+206 EDIAQLAMSRTISY
-220 SDYQFTQTR
+220 ADYQFTQTR
-229 GTTLFAG
+229 GTTMFAG
-236 ENETTVIGANQA
+236 ENETIHVGGNQA
-248 RVYLTAQGNGQV
+248 RVYLTKQGNGQV

-272 SVTATPAADNAFVG
+272 SVTATPDADNAFVG
-286 WKVNGSDT
+286 WKLNGSDT
-294 IISTNATYTFTLE
+294 IISTNPTYTFTLE
-307 GMTDLIAV
+307 GMTDLVAV

-322 QFNVTLTASPVEG
+322 SFSVNLSASPVEG
-335 GTVRGAG
+335 GSVSGGGQFDAG
-342 QYDAAASC
+342 ASC
-350 TVVATPAEGYSF
+350 TAVATAAEGFNF
-362 VGWKRNG
+362 VGWKKNG
-369 RLVSNA
+369 QLVSNA

-382 SESISLVAE
+382 SEATSLVAE

-397 EGGFNNVTL
+397 MGGFSNVTF
-406 NGSPL
+406 NGHPM
-411 TQGITVESD
+411 TQGETTSNE
-420 PTIAGSVDDATTAPY
+420 PTIAGSVDDATETPY
-435 VAVVASQ
+435 V
-442 SAPAGVVSTISGR
+442 GVVKSDSVPSGDVTITQYKR
-455 RAQVASNGQ
+455 TQVASNGQ
-464 FSKKMT
+464 FSESFS
-470 MSSDG
+470 MSG
-475 TYYLVA
+475 NGRYYLVA
-481 GTLEGDSLTVVNV
+481 GTLEGDTLTIKGV
-494 FPIPFEYASGE
+494 FPYPFTYEGDD

>member
-12 TGKIGGVVYSTSA
+12 TGKIGGVVYSTNA

-35 NVANPNTSKQVDQR
+35 NVANPNTAKQVDQR

-206 EDIAQLAMSRTINY
+206 EDIAQLAMSRTISY
-220 SDYQFTQTR
+220 ADYQFTQTR
-229 GTTLFAG
+229 GTTMFAG
-236 ENETTVIGANQA
+236 ENETIPVGGNQA
-248 RVYLTAQGNGQV
+248 RVYITAQGNGQV

-272 SVTATPAADNAFVG
+272 RVTATPSANNAFVG
-286 WKVNGSDT
+286 WKLNGSET

-307 GMTDLIAV
+307 GMTDLVAV

-322 QFNVTLTASPVEG
+322 SFSVNLTASPVEG
-335 GTVRGAG
+335 GSVSGGGQFDAG
-342 QYDAAASC
+342 ASC
-350 TVVATPAEGYSF
+350 TAVATAAEGFNF
-362 VGWKRNG
+362 VGWKKNG

-375 PSYTFVV
+375 PSYSFVV
-382 SESISLVAE
+382 SEATSLVAE

-397 EGGFNNVTL
+397 EGDFSNVTL
-406 NGSPL
+406 NGAAL
-411 TQGITVESD
+411 TQEITID
-420 PTIAGSVDDATTAPY
+420 DIANIAGSVEDATETPY
-435 VAVVASQ
+435 VGIVKSQ
-442 SAPAGVVSTISGR
+442 SVPSGVVSIPNGR

-464 FSKKMT
+464 FSKQCVMA
-470 MSSDG
+470 G
-475 TYYLVA
+475 GGRYYIVA
-481 GTLEGDSLTVVNV
+481 GTLDGDNLTIKSV
-494 FPIPFEYASGE
+494 FSVPFNYDRGE